1 LDPLIPSQSR
11 GSLVTPPNRLQTM
24 TFLTKLDRTEDCKT
38 YVDFVGLVEGRL
50 KVLVTIWSQSAASK
64 IE

>member
-1 LDPLIPSQSR
+1 
-11 GSLVTPPNRLQTM
+11 M